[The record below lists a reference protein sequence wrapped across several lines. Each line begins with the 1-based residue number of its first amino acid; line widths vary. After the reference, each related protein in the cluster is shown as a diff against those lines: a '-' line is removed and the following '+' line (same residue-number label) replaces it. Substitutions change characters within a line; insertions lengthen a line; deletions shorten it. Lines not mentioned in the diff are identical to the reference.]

1 VRLIDQVEAL
11 LFVADQPISVATL
24 CDAAE
29 AEPTAVEEALRH
41 LSESYQMSGPIQLIR
56 IAGGYQLATKAEFAS
71 VVTHFLKP
79 QKQRLSK
86 TVMEVLAVIAYQQ
99 PITIAEIEAVRGI
112 QSDYGVRVLLEKRL
126 IREVG
131 RKQTPG
137 RPVLYGT
144 TQQFLHHFNLNDL
157 SELPELALP
166 KPQPALDFDGT
177 EVVVPELPA
186 GATSPSPTRVE

>member
-1 VRLIDQVEAL
+1 MQLRDQIEAL
-11 LFVADQPISVATL
+11 LFVADQPVTVATL
-24 CDAAE
+24 CDATDS
-29 AEPTAVEEALRH
+29 EPTAVTDALKDIGEAYHLR
-41 LSESYQMSGPIQLIR
+41 GPIQLIR
-56 IAGGYQLATKAEFAS
+56 IAGGYQFSTKPEVAEI
-71 VVTHFLKP
+71 VTRFLRP

-86 TVMEVLAVIAYQQ
+86 SVMEVLAVIAYQQ
-99 PITIAEIEAVRGI
+99 PITVAELEAVRGV

-131 RKQTPG
+131 RRPTPG

-177 EVVVPELPA
+177 QVVTGE
-186 GATSPSPTRVE
+186 TPT